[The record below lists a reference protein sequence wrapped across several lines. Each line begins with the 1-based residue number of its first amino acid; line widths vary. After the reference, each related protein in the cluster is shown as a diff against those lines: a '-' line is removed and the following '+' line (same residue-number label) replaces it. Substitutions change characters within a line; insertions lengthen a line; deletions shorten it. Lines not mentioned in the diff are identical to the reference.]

1 MEIKCNGK
9 KLTLGKKTL
18 IMGILNVTP
27 DSFSDGG
34 KFNES
39 SSALKHAKKMIK
51 EGADI
56 IDIGGESTRPGAPKI
71 SVEEELGRVI
81 PILKLLRDKLDVLIS
96 VDTSKAKVAKKA
108 LENGA
113 NIINDVWG
121 FQREPE
127 IAKHIAKH
135 DALGIAMHNKQ
146 KKSPTKH
153 NLRDIKYEKDIMKE
167 IKDFFKVTF
176 DIAKSEGLSKEKIIL
191 DPGIG
196 FGKKA
201 EESIEVMSRLEEL
214 NDLGC
219 PLLLGTS
226 RKSFIGK
233 ILDLDTNQRL
243 EGTLA
248 TNIIGAIK
256 GYDIIRVHDVLEHK
270 RALTVTDKIMKREN
284 NGFF

>member
-9 KLTLGKKTL
+9 KLTLGKSTL

-34 KFNES
+34 KFNKAS
-39 SSALKHAKKMIK
+39 LALKHAKKMVK

-71 SVEEELGRVI
+71 SVKEELERVI
-81 PILKLLRDKLDVLIS
+81 PILKLLRDEIDVLIS
-96 VDTSKAKVAKKA
+96 VDTSKAKVARKG

-127 IAKHIAKH
+127 IAKHIAKY

-146 KKSPTKH
+146 RKSLTKH
-153 NLRDIKYEKDIMKE
+153 NLRDIEYEKDIMEE

-191 DPGIG
+191 DPGIKKK
-196 FGKKA
+196 KKA
-201 EESIEVMSRLEEL
+201 KESIEVMSRLEEL
-214 NDLGC
+214 KDLGC

-233 ILDLDTNQRL
+233 ILGLDTNQRL
-243 EGTLA
+243 EGTIA
-248 TNIIGAIK
+248 TNIIGAVK
-256 GYDIIRVHDVLEHK
+256 GYDIVRVHDVLEHK
-270 RALTVTDKIMKREN
+270 RALTVTDKIMKKGN
-284 NGFF
+284 NGSF